1 MAIRRLRPLGVMILA
16 TLAEGD
22 MHPYEMQRLL
32 RSRGDERL
40 VSLQNGTFYHQ
51 IAALLADGF
60 ITEAS
65 VERDGNRP
73 QRTVYTLL
81 PAGIA
86 AVEAWCRDRLART
99 DSDAD
104 FRVALAEAHNLPRL
118 EVARLL
124 DGRIDA
130 LRAELATID
139 DGVSAAR
146 SRAVDEQY
154 LVELDRDMA
163 LRRADITWTSG
174 LRDAIADGSLPWGV
188 PGAPAHRKDDE

>member
-1 MAIRRLRPLGVMILA
+1 MPLKRLRPLGVMILA

-60 ITEAS
+60 IAEAS

-81 PAGIA
+81 PAGVA

-104 FRVALAEAHNLPRL
+104 FRVALAEAHNLPRD
-118 EVARLL
+118 EVVRLL
-124 DGRIDA
+124 DVRVTS
-130 LRAELATID
+130 LRTELAALD
-139 DGVSAAR
+139 DGVGAAR
-146 SRAVDEQY
+146 ARAVGEQF
-154 LVELDRDMA
+154 LVELDRDMV
-163 LRRADITWTSG
+163 LRQADITWTIG
-174 LRDAIADGSLPWGV
+174 LRDAIADGTLAWGA
-188 PGAPAHRKDDE
+188 PGAPAPRKDGA